1 MHIYFNIRK
10 TPSLNKKIYMRA
22 YIINMHRITL
32 NMHKIVLLQMVSHLK
47 VLKSKAIKYRIV
59 ETKVVK

>member
-10 TPSLNKKIYMRA
+10 TPSLREKINIHA

-32 NMHKIVLLQMVSHLK
+32 NVHKVVLLQMVRTPYAYGCHKLF
-47 VLKSKAIKYRIV
+47 
-59 ETKVVK
+59 